1 MLYIVRAYDTY
12 SDMYEYEYGY
22 LNHAEEHFE
31 REENADIIEYDQ
43 GKETILRRKMCGK
56 EITTQN

>member
-31 REENADIIEYDQ
+31 REDTADIIEYYDGQ
-43 GKETILRRKMCGK
+43 EILFKRKIDGKEM
-56 EITTQN
+56 EV